1 VKAWRAK
8 LIKEMMK
15 TKQLLEKQRK
25 LENHNQSLET
35 TNNTPSR
42 NNLIFLRGE
51 RNSKSTLIEL
61 LLRLIGYE

>member
-1 VKAWRAK
+1 VKACRAK

-51 RNSKSTLIEL
+51 GNSKSTLIEL